1 MPCPRG
7 FVAPA
12 TCGNQCLFGW
22 GDVPCAV
29 PWATGGAFYS
39 LQRLPPVLRD
49 TRFEKDRHRRVYICD
64 ECNAHVAWCGQAKAF
79 DGAYFRYDNTI
90 QIHLLRDLWEQGKDF
105 RWYCTMCYSKW
116 WKQDDLSIVRRE
128 LGLTARI
135 ERRQARTEVWRQ
147 TNRVHAQYRH

>member
-12 TCGNQCLFGW
+12 TCGNQCRFGW
-22 GDVPCAV
+22 GDVPCAE
-29 PWATGGAFYS
+29 PWAIGGAFYS
-39 LQRLPPVLRD
+39 LQRLPPMLGD
-49 TRFEKDRHRRVYICD
+49 SRFEKDRHRRVYICD

-135 ERRQARTEVWRQ
+135 EKRMARTEVWRQ
-147 TNRVHAQYRH
+147 TNRDQAQYRH